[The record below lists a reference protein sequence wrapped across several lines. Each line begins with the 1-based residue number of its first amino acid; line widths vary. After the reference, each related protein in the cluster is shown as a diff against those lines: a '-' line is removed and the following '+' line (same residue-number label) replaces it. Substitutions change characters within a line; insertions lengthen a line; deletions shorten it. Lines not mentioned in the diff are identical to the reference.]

1 MFRRFLISEW
11 LYRTLLYLYPKE
23 FRAVYGQQM
32 CLAFRDAYRAAYH
45 KKGFGGLL
53 TLWLPTLF
61 DLFKTALEER
71 ARQGEIIM
79 SKTRLISLA
88 GPLTILVGAIWLVEM
103 IGDLLLRVGQVKEER
118 FWDVFLSVWSF
129 AFLIS
134 FIPLLFALM
143 GMRLRFLRSA
153 STLGRLGL
161 SLSVIGG
168 AGVIVSMLARLL
180 WGGGSTRAGSRGDS
194 LDRLRGSG
202 LFLEHLDRL
211 HSFRHRCPAIQ
222 TAAPL
227 EPAAGSIGGNDFA
240 QFRVR
245 MVWCARGHAITMG
258 IPHTLHFHQRC
269 LLVAAWYFD
278 HEPDTGIG
286 AYSNDLTR
294 DGRSE

>member
-180 WGGGSTRAGSRGDS
+180 WGAVAPEPEVGAIPWIGYAAVVSFWSIWIGYILFGIDA
-194 LDRLRGSG
+194 LRYKLLPRWNLLPG
-202 LFLEHLDRL
+202 LLGATILL
-211 HSFRHRCPAIQ
+211 SFGFEWFGVPAVM
-222 TAAPL
+222 PL
-227 EPAAGSIGGNDFA
+227 QWASPTLFISINGA
-240 QFRVR
+240 
-245 MVWCARGHAITMG
+245 
-258 IPHTLHFHQRC
+258 C
-269 LLVAAWYFD
+269 LLLLGISIMNQTRES
-278 HEPDTGIG
+278 EPTATI
-286 AYSNDLTR
+286 
-294 DGRSE
+294 